1 MTLQKSRDDKLRAC
15 TGGGGKSVGRGSEYL
30 EGILGD
36 DKGGGG
42 SSLLIRREICT
53 VPPGITFRS
62 TIFPFFLSSLLGS
75 L

>member
-1 MTLQKSRDDKLRAC
+1 MTLQKSRDDKLRAG
-15 TGGGGKSVGRGSEYL
+15 TGGGKSVGTSSEYL
-30 EGILGD
+30 EGRLGD
-36 DKGGGG
+36 DKGGG

>member
-1 MTLQKSRDDKLRAC
+1 M
-15 TGGGGKSVGRGSEYL
+15 
-30 EGILGD
+30 LGD

-62 TIFPFFLSSLLGS
+62 TIFPFFSLRFFEVFEVEVVLFPLPSVQHCTLSLL
-75 L
+75 LP